1 MPTTINVTVPL
12 DLLWLILGRSSEL
25 AERYGHVELLA
36 FIRALDIIVETDN
49 ASSLEG

>member
-1 MPTTINVTVPL
+1 MPTNVIVPL
-12 DLLWLILGRSSEL
+12 ELLWLILGRASEL

-36 FIRALDIIVETDN
+36 FIRALDIMIETAN